1 MPVFLLPLS
10 PIVAG
15 AAVGATVLISG
26 GIYYYTNDKLDG
38 WFEAGEEEAQKT
50 IEAGAS
56 FLGEVAEGIGAG
68 LETIGEG
75 LGELGEDLGAGA
87 LVVIR
92 GAGRAIIDSGENMFD
107 YIAKKV
113 SPHRVEAVT
122 AITAML
128 FYGATAV
135 IVFKKIRG
143 VN

>member
-1 MPVFLLPLS
+1 MVLPLIVGGVILIGGVWYAVDQTDGRIEEITEDAKDAFVETGV
-10 PIVAG
+10 PI
-15 AAVGATVLISG
+15 LQSIS
-26 GIYYYTNDKLDG
+26 
-38 WFEAGEEEAQKT
+38 
-50 IEAGAS
+50 
-56 FLGEVAEGIGAG
+56 EGIGAG
-68 LETIGEG
+68 LETIGAG
-75 LGELGEDLGAGA
+75 LADLGEDLGSGA

-107 YIAKKV
+107 YIAEKV
-113 SPHRVEAVT
+113 APHRVEAVT

>member
-1 MPVFLLPLS
+1 MVLPLIAGGVILIGGVWYAVDKTDS
-10 PIVAG
+10 RLEEITVEAKDQLVAAGIPILQSIG
-15 AAVGATVLISG
+15 
-26 GIYYYTNDKLDG
+26 
-38 WFEAGEEEAQKT
+38 
-50 IEAGAS
+50 
-56 FLGEVAEGIGAG
+56 EGIGAG

>member
-1 MPVFLLPLS
+1 MPAFLLYPA
-10 PIVAG
+10 IGAG
-15 AAVGATVLISG
+15 VVLVGGV
-26 GIYYYTNDKLDG
+26 YYYATGVGDDWKETTKENAEQLVDEGYD
-38 WFEAGEEEAQKT
+38 
-50 IEAGAS
+50 
-56 FLGEVAEGIGAG
+56 FLGEVGDSIGAG

-75 LGELGEDLGAGA
+75 LGDLGEDIGAGA

-107 YIAKKV
+107 YIAEKV

-122 AITAML
+122 AITALL

>member
-1 MPVFLLPLS
+1 MPIPLLLAPAIGAS
-10 PIVAG
+10 VVIVGG
-15 AAVGATVLISG
+15 A
-26 GIYYYTNDKLDG
+26 YYYATGVGDDWKETTKENAEQLVENGYD
-38 WFEAGEEEAQKT
+38 
-50 IEAGAS
+50 
-56 FLGEVAEGIGAG
+56 FLGQVGEGIGTG
-68 LETIGEG
+68 LEAIGEG
-75 LGELGEDLGAGA
+75 LGELGEDIGAGA

-92 GAGRAIIDSGENMFD
+92 GAGRAIIDSGENMFE
-107 YIAKKV
+107 YIAEKV